1 MVGLWQTEE
10 EVHSEIS
17 SVKAVKQKLYRL
29 KQQIKFRKLVLQ
41 QEYDDPSVFRFS
53 KNKKQFPVSV
63 LMANLVKLVNATS
76 DPEPEAAIIVPPEY
90 ENDQFA
96 QNPELIVGKTIYHT
110 FVEQQTFKGKVI
122 SQVRVGRKQ
131 VIL

>member
-1 MVGLWQTEE
+1 MF
-10 EVHSEIS
+10 
-17 SVKAVKQKLYRL
+17 SVLY
-29 KQQIKFRKLVLQ
+29 
-41 QEYDDPSVFRFS
+41 DPSVFRFS

-76 DPEPEAAIIVPPEY
+76 DPELEPTTIPPEY

-110 FVEQQTFKGKVI
+110 FVVDEETKEQETFKGKVI
-122 SQVRVGRKQ
+122 SQVRVGRNKSHFNVTYDDFSDKYWTYQ
-131 VIL
+131 ILHDYFEGDLRFE